1 MSSTVQAGNLHI
13 RYRPPAAAPPDPT
26 AWNKM
31 MGQKP
36 VAARLDL
43 LPDAKLSRGALLT
56 STVFQVGLAAFLV
69 ALPMFFPQKLVTQ
82 IMYEVT
88 PIAAPETA
96 VALPPKPPV
105 VRARVQPTPPP
116 IEQPQPVH
124 VAKLIAPRP
133 LVAPKPKPI
142 PVQNQ
147 EAPKVDQNFI
157 AAKFDQPMDQPG
169 ETLAERITKGAC
181 VGMRW

>member
-1 MSSTVQAGNLHI
+1 
-13 RYRPPAAAPPDPT
+13 
-26 AWNKM
+26 M

-56 STVFQVGLAAFLV
+56 STVFQVVLAAFLV
-69 ALPMFFPQKLVTQ
+69 ALPMFFPQKLATQ

-105 VRARVQPTPPP
+105 CARACSLHR
-116 IEQPQPVH
+116 H
-124 VAKLIAPRP
+124 RSNSLSRC
-133 LVAPKPKPI
+133 
-142 PVQNQ
+142 
-147 EAPKVDQNFI
+147 
-157 AAKFDQPMDQPG
+157 MW
-169 ETLAERITKGAC
+169 RS
-181 VGMRW
+181 

>member
-13 RYRPPAAAPPDPT
+13 GYRPPAAAPPDPT
-26 AWNKM
+26 AWKKM

-105 VRARVQPTPPP
+105 VRAAR
-116 IEQPQPVH
+116 
-124 VAKLIAPRP
+124 
-133 LVAPKPKPI
+133 
-142 PVQNQ
+142 
-147 EAPKVDQNFI
+147 
-157 AAKFDQPMDQPG
+157 AAHTAADR
-169 ETLAERITKGAC
+169 TA
-181 VGMRW
+181 

>member
-13 RYRPPAAAPPDPT
+13 GYRPVAAPPDPT
-26 AWNKM
+26 AWKKM

-43 LPDAKLSRGALLT
+43 LPDAKLSRGSLLT
-56 STVFQVGLAAFLV
+56 STVFQVGLLAFVV

-96 VALPPKPPV
+96 VPLPPKPPV
-105 VRARVQPTPPP
+105 VRPRVQPTPPP
-116 IEQPQPVH
+116 IEQPPQPVH
-124 VAKLIAPRP
+124 VAKLIAPRA
-133 LVAPKPKPI
+133 LMAPKPNPV
-142 PVQNQ
+142 PVQPQ
-147 EAPKVDQNFI
+147 EAPKVDQTFF
-157 AAKFDQPMDQPG
+157 AP
-169 ETLAERITKGAC
+169 
-181 VGMRW
+181 